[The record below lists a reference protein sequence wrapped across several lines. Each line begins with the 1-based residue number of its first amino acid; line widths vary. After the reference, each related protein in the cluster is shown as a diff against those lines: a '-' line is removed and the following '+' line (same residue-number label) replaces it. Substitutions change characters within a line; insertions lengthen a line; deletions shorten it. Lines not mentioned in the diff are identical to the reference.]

1 MANNLYYSGIEFPVS
16 KKSCGKIEVKNN
28 IGVNVFDYESGLVY
42 PIRISSKRFKDHLDL
57 LLIKDDSN
65 SHYVYIKGFNRFMYN
80 EKKHGARKY
89 FCRYFLHYFS
99 SKELSMKHITIC
111 LKVSIKQGLE
121 VKAGKIN
128 LTKYHR

>member
-1 MANNLYYSGIEFPVS
+1 MANNLYYSGIEFNVS

-28 IGVNVFDYESGLVY
+28 ICVNVFGYESGLVY

-65 SHYVYIKGFNRFMYN
+65 SHYVYIKGFNSFMYN
-80 EKKHGARKY
+80 EIKHRARKY
-89 FCRYFLHYFS
+89 FCRCFLQYFS

-111 LKVSIKQGLE
+111 LEVNIKQGLK
-121 VKAGKIN
+121 VKLVRLI
-128 LTKYHR
+128 